1 VAAEMSAAQRE
12 DVFWADAKAAGN
24 KEAFEAYLINYPTGR
39 YANLA
44 KANIARLSTANV
56 QVVSTPPVV
65 APVITPPV
73 TKPVITNPA
82 RLPGG
87 AFKDCDDCPE
97 MVVIPAGSFE
107 MGGTAY
113 SESPRHRVTL
123 NAFSMGKTEVT
134 QGQWRSI
141 MGTSPSKFSACG
153 DTCPVETVSWV
164 DAQAF
169 VKKLSAKTGKQYRL
183 SSEAE
188 WEYACRAGG
197 QDEYCGSG
205 RADDLGWHGANSGGS
220 TRPVGGKQANAWG
233 LHDMSGNVWEWT
245 EDCWKENY
253 NGAPTDG
260 SAWTTDNCSPRVV
273 RGGSWY
279 FTPQSLRAANRDRNS
294 AANQVSGIGFR
305 VARTN

>member
-1 VAAEMSAAQRE
+1 MVA
-12 DVFWADAKAAGN
+12 
-24 KEAFEAYLINYPTGR
+24 
-39 YANLA
+39 
-44 KANIARLSTANV
+44 
-56 QVVSTPPVV
+56 
-65 APVITPPV
+65 
-73 TKPVITNPA
+73 
-82 RLPGG
+82 
-87 AFKDCDDCPE
+87 
-97 MVVIPAGSFE
+97 IPAGSFE
-107 MGGTAY
+107 MGGTFPD
-113 SESPRHRVTL
+113 EIPRHRVTL
-123 NAFSMGKTEVT
+123 RAFSMGKTEVT

-153 DTCPVETVSWV
+153 DTCPVERVSWV

-183 SSEAE
+183 PSEAE

-205 RADDLGWHGANSGGS
+205 RADDLGWHVSNSGGS

-260 SAWTTDNCSPRVV
+260 SAWTKRNCSERVV

-279 FTPQSLRAANRDRNS
+279 VNPRDLRAANRRWLSTVLGSYDF
-294 AANQVSGIGFR
+294 GFR